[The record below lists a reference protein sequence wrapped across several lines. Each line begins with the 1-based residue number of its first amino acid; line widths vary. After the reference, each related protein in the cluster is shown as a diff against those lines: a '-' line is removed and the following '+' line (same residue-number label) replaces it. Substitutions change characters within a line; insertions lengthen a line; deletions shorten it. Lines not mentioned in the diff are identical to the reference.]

1 MCCCWQL
8 VRQLRQSLL
17 EGTLDTRRVS
27 PPPPFPFQLLL
38 LSSVS
43 ASSFS
48 FYCSILSSSSSSSQT
63 ASLIQ
68 SKENLK
74 ILRPRNPWCHK
85 LSSIHDVVVTFW
97 CQTFQANV
105 ICLWFPSQR
114 ETLNKF
120 WTLSEK
126 LTLARRREGPSWSE
140 ILSVRA
146 CGIAHA
152 STGYLSIQVSVSGI
166 AGIRVPND
174 LCRPTFLIPLTLL
187 HFQHCWCIW
196 TS

>member
-48 FYCSILSSSSSSSQT
+48 FYCSILSSSSSQT

-120 WTLSEK
+120 WTFSEK
-126 LTLARRREGPSWSE
+126 STLAIEEKGGLSQSE

-152 STGYLSIQVSVSGI
+152 PTGGYLSIRVSVSGI
-166 AGIRVPND
+166 AGIP
-174 LCRPTFLIPLTLL
+174 PLM
-187 HFQHCWCIW
+187 
-196 TS
+196 TSADPHSWYH